1 MPIPEDKI
9 QRNFILVEPSDTVGQ
24 VLEQIHNPSDRNAQL
39 YTFVVVP
46 AGDGRY
52 LALYWADIEK
62 IARGQ
67 PDPRALLGLRLLDLP
82 GLPAPVEAVERD
94 SIGWQEAKR
103 LRYNQPGK
111 VLVVLKEGIPIGV
124 TVEADRV
131 LESLPRAS
139 PFPLLVPRRPLEAVG
154 SDEGIGPDTGDGP
167 DTPPHD
173 LGGATLADQTKPDE
187 DNRVINAWL
196 DGQPKEQPLT
206 AGKRYKLLFDVGA
219 PRVEGVS
226 VAANLAPIFDATN
239 AKSLDVLVVLA
250 SEDFDIIG
258 DFQATLV
265 VPRSGPSENEVSF
278 AVRPKRDGACQI
290 SAVFFTN
297 GRAFQKMTLTFQ
309 VGDLV
314 KVTTSG
320 ATLGSVA
327 RAADKLA
334 PRDRT
339 RQVTLTILRREAG
352 YQFLLTNGGVRRFSL
367 NLSETY
373 LEGLINKARETLL
386 GIVRTPAPEGGL
398 PVYQRPDTSIP
409 PTVAQETLAKLARLG
424 FQLFQQLFYGPGNTD
439 GPALGNLLRDYSQR
453 NQLYIEIVQERFVF
467 PWALLYDRSSLDLND
482 VAADGFWGFK
492 HIIEYTPE
500 FSCATLVNIDP
511 VIKVTGKLDLAFV
524 ANTTIDQELANK
536 GLSTPVVQPQREF
549 LPTLPD
555 VNVREYLTA
564 SDLYG
569 LLQDPNGT
577 TQLIYFYC
585 HAKSRQPGEPGGVS
599 ASSLRLSDASVT
611 LDDLVTFAPLSGPQ
625 LKQAPLV
632 FLNACESAELS
643 PYLYDG
649 LVPYLIT
656 KGARGVLG
664 TEVETP
670 AYFAAEFARAF
681 LERFTKGDQPLGELL
696 RDLRRSYID
705 EKKNMM
711 GLLYALYS
719 SGHVVVQRD

>member
-1 MPIPEDKI
+1 MPISEARLE
-9 QRNFILVEPSDTVGQ
+9 RNVVLAQPSSTVADVLALVY
-24 VLEQIHNPSDRNAQL
+24 NPNDRNTQL
-39 YTFVVVP
+39 YTYVALP

-52 LALYWADIEK
+52 HVLYWIEIERLAL
-62 IARGQ
+62 
-67 PDPRALLGLRLLDLP
+67 ALSPPESALGLRLLDLP
-82 GLPAPVEAVERD
+82 GLPAPVQAVERD
-94 SIGWQEAKR
+94 SLTNQDADA
-103 LRYNQPGK
+103 LRNRQPGQRLA
-111 VLVVLKEGIPIGV
+111 VLAQGRLLGLLASPVR
-124 TVEADRV
+124 A
-131 LESLPRAS
+131 LESMPPPS
-139 PFPLLVPRRPLEAVG
+139 PFPPPPPIKSPIMQPPPQDPSAGDDPDITAVLPDEA
-154 SDEGIGPDTGDGP
+154 
-167 DTPPHD
+167 
-173 LGGATLADQTKPDE
+173 KPDE

-196 DGQPKEQPLT
+196 DGQPGDQPLS
-206 AGKRYKLLFDVGA
+206 AGKSYNLRFDVGL
-219 PRVEGVS
+219 PRGGAVNVP
-226 VAANLAPIFDATN
+226 ANLRAAFDATG

-250 SEDFDIIG
+250 SEDFEIIG
-258 DFQATLV
+258 DFQSTLV
-265 VPRSGPSENEVSF
+265 VPRKGASENQASF
-278 AVRPKRDGACQI
+278 TVRPKRNGACQI

-309 VGDLV
+309 VGPLV
-314 KVTTSG
+314 TVQASG
-320 ATLGSVA
+320 ASLASVE
-327 RAADKLA
+327 RAAEKLA
-334 PRDRT
+334 PREHT

-373 LEGLINKARETLL
+373 LEGLINKAREVLL

-409 PTVAQETLAKLARLG
+409 PALAQDSLARLARLG
-424 FQLFQQLFYGPGNTD
+424 FQLFEQLFYAPGD
-439 GPALGNLLRDYSQR
+439 AEGKVLGDFLRAYSQR
-453 NQLYIEIVQERFVF
+453 HQLYIEIVQERFIF
-467 PWALLYDRSSLDLND
+467 PWGLLYDRDTLDLGK

-500 FSCATLVNIDP
+500 FSAASLVNIDP
-511 VIKVTGKLDLAFV
+511 VIKVAGKLDLAFV
-524 ANTTIDQELANK
+524 ANTTIDQELASK

-549 LPTLPD
+549 LPTLPG

-569 LLQDPNGT
+569 LLQDPEGSA
-577 TQLIYFYC
+577 QLIYFYC

-599 ASSLRLSDASVT
+599 ASSLRLSDTSVT
-611 LDDLVTFAPLSGPQ
+611 LDDLVTFAPQSRPP

-649 LVPYLIT
+649 LVPYLINR
-656 KGARGVLG
+656 GARGVLG

-681 LERFTKGDQPLGELL
+681 LERFTRGDQPLGELL
-696 RDLRRSYID
+696 LDLRRSYLG
-705 EKKNMM
+705 EKHNLM

-719 SGHVVVQRD
+719 SGHVVVERA